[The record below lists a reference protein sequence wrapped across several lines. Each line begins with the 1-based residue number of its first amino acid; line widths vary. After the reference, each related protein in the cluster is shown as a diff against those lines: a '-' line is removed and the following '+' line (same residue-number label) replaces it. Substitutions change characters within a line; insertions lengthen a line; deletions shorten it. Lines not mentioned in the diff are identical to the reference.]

1 MAAPEQIRGTSLQD
15 RRIISGLWM
24 RTVADSSSLSM
35 RKPQN
40 RKTKVKNKV
49 RLLPGMSQTYEKT
62 FSISQ
67 ASPKPAFSYSSET
80 SIIKVV
86 LSQSTTQQP
95 GPITDKVVS
104 LGIAENESIDDANND
119 MDLLAQQS
127 FEDL

>member
-1 MAAPEQIRGTSLQD
+1 
-15 RRIISGLWM
+15 
-24 RTVADSSSLSM
+24 
-35 RKPQN
+35 
-40 RKTKVKNKV
+40 
-49 RLLPGMSQTYEKT
+49 MSQTYEKT

-67 ASPKPAFSYSSET
+67 TSPKPSFSYSNET

-95 GPITDKVVS
+95 GQTVDKIVS
-104 LGIAENESIDDANND
+104 LGIAENESIDDASSD

>member
-1 MAAPEQIRGTSLQD
+1 
-15 RRIISGLWM
+15 
-24 RTVADSSSLSM
+24 
-35 RKPQN
+35 
-40 RKTKVKNKV
+40 
-49 RLLPGMSQTYEKT
+49 MSQTHEKT
-62 FSISQ
+62 FSINQ

-95 GPITDKVVS
+95 GPTVDRIVS
-104 LGIAENESIDDANND
+104 LGIAENESINDANND

>member
-1 MAAPEQIRGTSLQD
+1 
-15 RRIISGLWM
+15 
-24 RTVADSSSLSM
+24 
-35 RKPQN
+35 
-40 RKTKVKNKV
+40 
-49 RLLPGMSQTYEKT
+49 MSQSYEKT

-67 ASPKPAFSYSSET
+67 ASLKPTFSYSNET

-86 LSQSTTQQP
+86 LSQSTTQQL
-95 GPITDKVVS
+95 GQTVDKIVS

>member
-1 MAAPEQIRGTSLQD
+1 
-15 RRIISGLWM
+15 
-24 RTVADSSSLSM
+24 
-35 RKPQN
+35 
-40 RKTKVKNKV
+40 
-49 RLLPGMSQTYEKT
+49 MSQTYEKT

-95 GPITDKVVS
+95 GPIADKVVS

>member
-1 MAAPEQIRGTSLQD
+1 M
-15 RRIISGLWM
+15 
-24 RTVADSSSLSM
+24 
-35 RKPQN
+35 
-40 RKTKVKNKV
+40 
-49 RLLPGMSQTYEKT
+49 YEGT

-67 ASPKPAFSYSSET
+67 ALPKPAFSYSNET

-86 LSQSTTQQP
+86 LSQSTTQQTEQT
-95 GPITDKVVS
+95 IDKIIS